1 MSYGVTV
8 CIIISDSIIIA
19 NGHCVGVES
28 TLLMPRA
35 RLIHFAGE
43 LPLFSLLSLWHHY
56 ALHSLPPWT
65 VTVQQCNIYFTKY
78 QHRFSCTCS
87 WSPVTCT
94 GAKLSLSENYQ
105 YFFYRIALLVSPCP
119 QSTMSLSS
127 DINNQEI
134 LTRKYFIDV
143 HQSHW
148 SKE

>member
-8 CIIISDSIIIA
+8 GIIISDSIIIA

-94 GAKLSLSENYQ
+94 AAKLSPSENYQ
-105 YFFYRIALLVSPCP
+105 YFFYRIALLVSPCL
-119 QSTMSLSS
+119 QSTVSLFS
-127 DINNQEI
+127 DINSQEN
-134 LTRKYFIDV
+134 LTRKYLIDV
-143 HQSHW
+143 HQCHW
-148 SKE
+148 SRA